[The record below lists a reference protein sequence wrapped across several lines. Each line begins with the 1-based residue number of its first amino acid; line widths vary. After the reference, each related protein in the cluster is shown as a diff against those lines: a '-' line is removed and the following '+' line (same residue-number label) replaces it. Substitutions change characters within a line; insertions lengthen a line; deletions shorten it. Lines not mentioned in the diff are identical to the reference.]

1 MSVVSLKPKRR
12 AQVYDYSPDTGTSFK
27 DSGFTNY
34 VAKLAEPV
42 LPNSRRSSQQLNDDS
57 RATGNESGDWQQMLY
72 AVNAEL
78 VSALISTFPA
88 DRETVCIRPV
98 QLKQQLSFTKS
109 EHLAQATPDQ
119 EVAEDTLVEFQ
130 WSKRRH
136 LIRKLVREFSEQTH
150 ADY

>member
-1 MSVVSLKPKRR
+1 MSVVSRKTKRR
-12 AQVYDYSPDTGTSFK
+12 PQIYDYSPDTGISFNE
-27 DSGFTNY
+27 SGFTTY

-42 LPNSRRSSQQLNDDS
+42 LPGSRRGSQQLNDDS
-57 RATGNESGDWQQMLY
+57 RVTGKDSSDWQQLLY

-98 QLKQQLSFTKS
+98 QLKQQSSFTKS
-109 EHLAQATPDQ
+109 EPMAQAAPDQ
-119 EVAEDTLVEFQ
+119 ELAEDPLVEFQ

-136 LIRKLVREFSEQTH
+136 IIRKLVREFSEQTH